1 MKKLF
6 STKYS
11 ANAFSF
17 AVFILRVACGG
28 LIVLNH
34 GYDKLIHFAEKS
46 HTFRD
51 PFHIGHASSLSL
63 VIFAEFF
70 CGILV
75 LIGFLTRLA
84 CIPPIIAMSV
94 VVFYVNQGQVFGNK
108 ETAALFLAGFITILF
123 TGPGKISLD
132 KLIGK

>member
-11 ANAFSF
+11 ANAF
-17 AVFILRVACGG
+17 ALATFIMRLGFGG
-28 LIVLNH
+28 LIIH
-34 GYDKLIHFAEKS
+34 YGYGKLLHFAERS
-46 HTFRD
+46 HSFSD
-51 PFHIGHASSLSL
+51 PLHIGHTASLSL

-84 CIPPIIAMSV
+84 CIPLIITMSV
-94 VVFYVNQGQVFGNK
+94 VVFYVNHGQVFGNK
-108 ETAALFLAGFITILF
+108 ENAALYLAGFIAILF
-123 TGPGKISLD
+123 IGPGKISLD

>member
-11 ANAFSF
+11 AGAFGF
-17 AVFILRVACGG
+17 ATFIMRLVFGG
-28 LIVLNH
+28 LIIPH
-34 GYDKLIHFAEKS
+34 GYNKLVHFAEKS
-46 HTFRD
+46 HSFSD
-51 PFHIGHASSLSL
+51 PLHIGHAVSLGL

-84 CIPPIIAMSV
+84 SIPLIITMSV
-94 VVFYVNQGQVFGNK
+94 VVFYVNHGKVFGDK
-108 ETAALFLAGFITILF
+108 ETAVLFLAGFIAILF
-123 TGPGKISLD
+123 TGPGKISVD

>member
-11 ANAFSF
+11 AGAFTF
-17 AVFILRVACGG
+17 AVFVMRLAFGG
-28 LIVLNH
+28 LIIPH
-34 GYDKLIHFAEKS
+34 GYSKLIDFAEKS
-46 HTFRD
+46 HTFSD
-51 PFHIGHASSLSL
+51 PLHIGHAASLSL

-75 LIGFLTRLA
+75 VIGLLTRLA
-84 CIPPIIAMSV
+84 CIPLIISTSV
-94 VVFYVNQGQVFGNK
+94 IVFYVNHGKVFGHN
-108 ETAALFLAGFITILF
+108 ETAALFLAGFIAILF
-123 TGPGKISLD
+123 TGPGKISID